1 MRFEAVGRVI
11 LACQQAGILKVG
23 FITEP
28 PQAGRLAVIDRLVCL
43 EGNRTMSMNVGN
55 ASGEGEVMVEMNT
68 TPLIDVMLVLLTL
81 LIITLPIQTHAVKLD
96 MPTPNPTAADRHSGV
111 GGTGRGLRR
120 HRSPGTATAVDRATM
135 DSYFADAA
143 RKDPQPEIHINPNR
157 LAKYD
162 AVAKVLADA
171 QRLGATHIGFTGI
184 DQYN

>member
-1 MRFEAVGRVI
+1 
-11 LACQQAGILKVG
+11 
-23 FITEP
+23 
-28 PQAGRLAVIDRLVCL
+28 
-43 EGNRTMSMNVGN
+43 MSMNVGPG
-55 ASGEGEVMVEMNT
+55 AGEGEPMVEMNT

-96 MPTPNPTAADRHSGV
+96 MPTPNSTPPTVIPETVDLGV
-111 GGTGRGLRR
+111 DFDGTITWNG
-120 HRSPGTATAVDRATM
+120 TAVDRATM
-135 DSYFADAA
+135 DSYFEDAA

>member
-1 MRFEAVGRVI
+1 
-11 LACQQAGILKVG
+11 
-23 FITEP
+23 
-28 PQAGRLAVIDRLVCL
+28 
-43 EGNRTMSMNVGN
+43 MSMNVGN
-55 ASGEGEVMVEMNT
+55 ASGEGDVMVEMNT

-96 MPTPNPTAADRHSGV
+96 MPSPSQTPPTVIPETVELAVDFD
-111 GGTGRGLRR
+111 GTVTWNGQ
-120 HRSPGTATAVDRATM
+120 TVDRATM

-143 RKDPQPEIHINPNR
+143 RKDPQPEIHLNPNR

-171 QRLGATHIGFTGI
+171 QRLGVVHIGFTGI